1 MILRIIQSFGYF
13 DLAHLLIPFNAIVDQ
28 LNRKISWFTVSFFLI
43 SWHVSKKWP
52 KTKTDKEQPLYS
64 IAFNMFVF
72 HTPQHCSTFLRGD
85 NHLWPTTRKYTVRCV
100 LFNVLQPNPRGSS
113 MACTATWIS
122 THATK
127 ARPLISDTSHN
138 RSNFLRPLRC
148 YSTTWWKHRS
158 TTTCHGATHSLRP
171 T

>member
-1 MILRIIQSFGYF
+1 MVLWDLLRRSRRSNTGFYLKIKSPTIMGGGNHSTPPWLKKTCQILPRLENG
-13 DLAHLLIPFNAIVDQ
+13 P
-28 LNRKISWFTVSFFLI
+28 T
-43 SWHVSKKWP
+43 P
-52 KTKTDKEQPLYS
+52 PLDP
-64 IAFNMFVF
+64 
-72 HTPQHCSTFLRGD
+72 TPWGDANSGNGLWTMDRNIRGD
-85 NHLWPTTRKYTVRCV
+85 NHLWPTTRKYTVRYV

-113 MACTATWIS
+113 MACTGTWIS

-127 ARPLISDTSHN
+127 ARPLISDTSDN
-138 RSNFLRPLRC
+138 RRNFLRPLRC

>member
-1 MILRIIQSFGYF
+1 MHLDVKNQRTCSLIRHYLKIAENRLILRFWAKLRVTLKREDQILTIDYFHRLSSYEILPIKFG
-13 DLAHLLIPFNAIVDQ
+13 A
-28 LNRKISWFTVSFFLI
+28 FLR
-43 SWHVSKKWP
+43 V
-52 KTKTDKEQPLYS
+52 TEG
-64 IAFNMFVF
+64 
-72 HTPQHCSTFLRGD
+72 LRGD

-148 YSTTWWKHRS
+148 YSTTWSKHRS
-158 TTTCHGATHSLRP
+158 TTTCHGATHTLRP